1 MTTPPAPPIRSAADK
16 AYTQVPLV
24 DPVAQH
30 APLARDFREAFER
43 VLNSGAFILGEEV
56 DAFEKELA
64 EFVGVKH
71 AIGVSS
77 GTDALTLA
85 LLALD
90 IQPHDEVITT
100 PFTWFSSAS
109 TIARLG
115 AKPVF
120 VDIHPRTF
128 NLDSRMLEGV
138 ITDRTRA
145 ILPVHLFGLPAN
157 MPQITRIAAAHDLP
171 IIEDCAQAIGSSVDG
186 QSVGS
191 IGALGC
197 YSFYPTKNLS
207 GVGDG
212 GAVTTNDDGLAETV
226 RYLRNHGTRDGVT
239 FDRLG
244 GNFRMDA
251 LYAAL
256 LRLKLPHLA
265 SYNQARR
272 RLAERYHR
280 LLEDTPVITPFEAP
294 ERDHTFHQYTLR
306 ARAGMRDPLRQHLA
320 AEGIASKI
328 YYPKPM
334 HLQPCFADLGY
345 VEGQFPE
352 AEAACRESLS
362 IPVFPEMSRDQ
373 QDLVVK
379 AVRAVFE
386 GD

>member
-1 MTTPPAPPIRSAADK
+1 MTTNPASTARPTAGQTAM
-16 AYTQVPLV
+16 QVPLV

-30 APLARDFREAFER
+30 APLLDDFRDAFER
-43 VLNSGAFILGEEV
+43 VLNSGSFILGEEV

-90 IQPHDEVITT
+90 IQPRDEVITT

-115 AKPVF
+115 ATPVF
-120 VDIHPRTF
+120 VDIHPRTY
-128 NLDSRMLEGV
+128 NLDSRALEGV
-138 ITDRTRA
+138 ITDRTKA

-157 MPQITRIAAAHDLP
+157 MPEITRVAADHNLP
-171 IIEDCAQAIGSSVDG
+171 IIEDCAQAIGSTVDG
-186 QSVGS
+186 RSVGS

-197 YSFYPTKNLS
+197 FSFYPTKNLS

-212 GAVTTNDDGLAETV
+212 GAVTTNDDQLAETV
-226 RYLRNHGTRDGVT
+226 RYLRNHGTRDGVN
-239 FDRLG
+239 FERLG

-256 LRLKLPHLA
+256 LRIKLPHLA
-265 SYNQARR
+265 DYNDARR

-294 ERDHTFHQYTLR
+294 ERDHTFHQYTIR
-306 ARAGMRDPLRQHLA
+306 VRSNMREPLRQHLT

-334 HLQPCFADLGY
+334 HLQPCFANLGY
-345 VEGQFPE
+345 DEGRFPE
-352 AEAACRESLS
+352 AEAASEQVLS
-362 IPVFPEMSRDQ
+362 IPLFPEMTRDQ
-373 QDLVVK
+373 QDAVVK

>member
-1 MTTPPAPPIRSAADK
+1 MTTTPAKPAA
-16 AYTQVPLV
+16 ATQHVPLV

-30 APLARDFREAFER
+30 APLMDDFRDAFER
-43 VLNSGAFILGEEV
+43 VLKSGAFILGQEV
-56 DAFEKELA
+56 DAFERELA
-64 EFVGVKH
+64 DFVGVKH

-90 IQPHDEVITT
+90 IKPRDEVITT
-100 PFTWFSSAS
+100 PFTWFSSTS

-115 AKPVF
+115 AVPVF

-128 NLDSRMLEGV
+128 NLDVRMIEGV
-138 ITDRTRA
+138 ITDRTKA

-157 MPQITRIAAAHDLP
+157 MPEITRIADAHGLP
-171 IIEDCAQAIGSSVDG
+171 IVEDCAQAIGASVNG
-186 QSVGS
+186 KPVGS
-191 IGALGC
+191 IGQLGC
-197 YSFYPTKNLS
+197 FSFYPTKNLS
-207 GVGDG
+207 GLGDG
-212 GAVTTNDDGLAETV
+212 GAITTNDDHLAESV

-244 GNFRMDA
+244 GNFRMDS

-256 LRLKLPHLA
+256 LRLKLPHLPE
-265 SYNQARR
+265 YNRARK

-294 ERDHTFHQYTLR
+294 ERDHTFHQYTVR
-306 ARAGMRDPLRQHLA
+306 VRSNMRDPLREHLA
-320 AEGIASKI
+320 AEGIASKV

-334 HLQPCFADLGY
+334 HLQPCFAGLGY
-345 VEGQFPE
+345 EPGQFPE
-352 AEAACRESLS
+352 AEAASEQVLS
-362 IPVFPEMSRDQ
+362 IPIFPEMTRDQ
-373 QDLVVK
+373 QDAVVRG
-379 AVRAVFE
+379 VRDVFE